1 MFKLSSDIL
10 LTVPRRCFFCGS
22 FLLFMFHVCLYHTV
36 LSVHCSLVITCWES
50 ADLLALLSVIFLVF
64 LTFSHMVSRVG
75 CGALLYRF
83 LVFAFFFTFKCI
95 LLAYILLIVVKHKLI

>member
-36 LSVHCSLVITCWES
+36 LSGPCSLVITCWES

-64 LTFSHMVSRVG
+64 LSFSRWCLGPDLVLYCIDSWSLPSS
-75 CGALLYRF
+75 LL
-83 LVFAFFFTFKCI
+83 LNAFYWRIFC
-95 LLAYILLIVVKHKLI
+95 